1 MPKELSTKE
10 GLAFQY
16 WFIVLRLLDIG
27 FPYDKIENFTEQEV
41 AMILGTQM
49 ALEQR
54 QADLQAQQMSH

>member
-1 MPKELSTKE
+1 MPGELSTKE

-16 WFIVLRLLDIG
+16 WFVVLRLLDLG
-27 FPYDKIENFTEQEV
+27 FPYEKVEEFTEHEV

-54 QADLQAQQMSH
+54 QSEMQAQMGH